1 MWQNLGMRLLRLL
14 TVFVSLVLLTAGS
27 ALLLRAQ
34 GGAPPVIPPVLA
46 PTITADAGGQLV
58 FTAADGTVFRGRERP
73 PAWTL
78 AQLAGSPVGT
88 ETGLAFD
95 FQKPGFTGTLVFGLI
110 PYHDTKYPQPVW
122 RTTTPIKDGKAT
134 VDIKSTIGERYDM
147 VGWEKQ
153 GSGVLGYRI
162 ISAEGLMIYDGRV
175 RFTGA
180 GPFGVGVTLI
190 DGPYLANVTPRSA
203 VVWFRLNRPAPCS
216 VTAAGRTYPCRD
228 GETHQEVLVDRLAP
242 DTAYTYTVTYGG
254 YSETYG
260 LRTAPR
266 PGARQPFTF
275 SYSSDSRAGTGG
287 GDRNFSGP
295 NAYVMRSLAALAT
308 QRRSAFMLFTGDL
321 VGGGVTSPESMHTEM
336 ANWRRSVEPQAHWLP
351 IYAGIGN
358 HEAVVREFIDAK
370 TRLVRVDRFP
380 YDTDSMETIF
390 AANVVN
396 PDNGPAS
403 EDGAVYDPDPGAIN
417 FPSYRENAFWFVHD
431 NAAFVVMNS
440 NYWYS
445 PTMGN
450 FPETGGN
457 PHAYIMDNQL
467 AWVAATLATLQR
479 DPAIDHVFLT
489 VHTPMFPNGG
499 HVGDD
504 MWYRGNNKIRA
515 IVAGK
520 PVAKGIIERRD
531 EILALIQ
538 KHPKVVAV
546 LTGDEHNYN
555 RLRLDA
561 TVPIYPADW
570 TGPRVTLR
578 RPFYQ
583 INNGAAGAPYYAHDT
598 TPPWSAFVRA
608 FSTQHALC
616 LLHIAGPRVR
626 LEVVN
631 PLTLEVLD
639 RHVLR

>member
-1 MWQNLGMRLLRLL
+1 MRFSRARVGL
-14 TVFVSLVLLTAGS
+14 VSLFFLILAS
-27 ALLLRAQ
+27 ALVLRAQ
-34 GGAPPVIPPVLA
+34 GGAVPAIPPVLA
-46 PTITADAGGQLV
+46 PTITADAGGSLV
-58 FTAADGTVFRGRERP
+58 FTAADGTVFRGRERAP
-73 PAWTL
+73 SWTL
-78 AQLAGSPVGT
+78 AQLTGSPRGT

-95 FQKPGFTGTLVFGLI
+95 FQKPGFNGTLVFGLI
-110 PYHDTKYPQPVW
+110 PFHDTKFPRPVW

-134 VDIKSTIGERYDM
+134 VDIKGTIGDRYDM
-147 VGWEKQ
+147 VGWQTQ

-162 ISAEGLMIYDGRV
+162 ISSEGQMVYDGEV
-175 RFTGA
+175 RFTGQ
-180 GPFGVGVTLI
+180 GPFDVGATIV
-190 DGPYLANVTPRSA
+190 DGPFVAKVTPRSA
-203 VVWFRLNRPAPCS
+203 VVWFRLSRPVPCR
-216 VTAAGRTYPCRD
+216 VTAAGRSYPCRD
-228 GETHQEVLVDRLAP
+228 GATHQEVLVDRLAP
-242 DTAYTYTVTYGG
+242 GTAYTYTVAYGG
-254 YSETYG
+254 HSESYG
-260 LRTAPR
+260 LRTAPL

-275 SYSSDSRAGTGG
+275 SYSSDSRGGTGG
-287 GDRNFSGP
+287 GDRNFGGP
-295 NAYVMRSLAALAT
+295 NAYIMRKLAAVAT
-308 QRRSAFMLFTGDL
+308 SRRSAFMLFTGDL
-321 VGGGVTSPESMHTEM
+321 VGGGVTSPDALHLEM
-336 ANWRRSVEPQAHWLP
+336 ANWRRAVEPQAHWMP

-358 HEAVVREFIDAK
+358 HEAVVREFVDEKNRI
-370 TRLVRVDRFP
+370 VRVNRFP
-380 YDTDSMETIF
+380 YDTDSMETVF

-396 PDNGPAS
+396 PENGPES
-403 EDGAVYDPDPGAIN
+403 EDGAAYDPDPSAVN
-417 FPSYRENAFWFVHD
+417 FPSYRENAFWYAYD
-431 NAAFVVMNS
+431 NAAFVVLNS

-445 PTMGN
+445 PSMGT

-467 AWVAATLATLQR
+467 AWLATTLAALER

-504 MWYRGNNKIRA
+504 MWYRGHNTMRA

-555 RLRLDA
+555 RLRLDR

-578 RPFYQ
+578 RPFFQ

-616 LLHIAGPRVR
+616 LIHVAGPRVR
-626 LEVVN
+626 LETVN
-631 PLTLEVLD
+631 PETLEVLD
-639 RHVLR
+639 TFVLR